1 MIWGQQPAT
10 NQVHFPLPVHFAI
23 EPIVFSAD
31 YLVALIVAPLALAG
45 VAALLR
51 FTSIGVAIRASA
63 ESADRAS
70 LLGVPVKR
78 LQTVVWSVAALLSFT
93 GVFLQAGIQ
102 GLPVI
107 STLNLSVLLAA
118 LAALMLGNLVDLPA
132 VSVSAVAPGPLPESG
147 PRNKPPKPPPVG
159 PIPAPGIPGSPPIP
173 PLRPTPPAPT
183 PAPPP

>member
-10 NQVHFPLPVHFAI
+10 NQVHFPLTVHFTI

-78 LQTVVWSVAALLSFT
+78 LQTVVWSVAALPSFT
-93 GVFLQAGIQ
+93 GVFLQPRTPD
-102 GLPVI
+102 LPPL
-107 STLNLSVLLAA
+107 STLTLTSLLAP
-118 LAALMLGNLVDLPA
+118 LA
-132 VSVSAVAPGPLPESG
+132 
-147 PRNKPPKPPPVG
+147 
-159 PIPAPGIPGSPPIP
+159 
-173 PLRPTPPAPT
+173 
-183 PAPPP
+183 